1 MKTQN
6 ILLLLL
12 SAIFVCGCTSNQAS
26 SKDATSEEK
35 SFQSSSSSSHSSSSS
50 TSQSTKVTV
59 AAHTLKDTNPPVD
72 IYEAEGQQVSESTW
86 NSFLNGAKSKF
97 NGHYNYKYTAYYS
110 ASNYQQRFFT
120 KNGYAINSLTGS
132 TYSAM
137 YYERKGSSGNTF
149 YQYISVSDGYLRQE
163 TSFNLTDTFT
173 SLFVE
178 HINDNHMFA
187 QNLYSWNE
195 SNECYIYQ
203 ISSTASSMVKFQGG
217 YLTNLTYRVDG
228 MMFSIDT
235 MFDTTI
241 DIPKSYYYA

>member
-1 MKTQN
+1 MKIRN
-6 ILLLLL
+6 ILGLLASTLVITGCNVSQ
-12 SAIFVCGCTSNQAS
+12 SANNG
-26 SKDATSEEK
+26 ATSEEK
-35 SFQSSSSSSHSSSSS
+35 SSQSSSSSSHSSSSS

-97 NGHYNYKYTAYYS
+97 NGHYNYTYTAYYS

-120 KNGYAINSLTGS
+120 KNGYAIESMTGS
-132 TYSAM
+132 TYSSM

-187 QNLYSWNE
+187 QSNYTWNE

-203 ISSTASSMVKFQGG
+203 IGSTASSMVKFQGG